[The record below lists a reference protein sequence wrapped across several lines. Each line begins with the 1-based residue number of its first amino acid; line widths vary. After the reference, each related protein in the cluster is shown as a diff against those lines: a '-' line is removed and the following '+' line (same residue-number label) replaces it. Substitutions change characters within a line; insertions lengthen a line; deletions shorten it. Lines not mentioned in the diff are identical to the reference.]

1 MYTCKHGYIGS
12 FDYHV
17 IPILAY
23 DPKSSQVFIS
33 CLSFDSMLEGG
44 PLIRPGGGANQEE
57 EEVEDGGD
65 GVNRKRIY
73 TRC

>member
-12 FDYHV
+12 CDYHV

-44 PLIRPGGGANQEE
+44 PLVRPGGGLTRRKWRTG
-57 EEVEDGGD
+57 VM

-73 TRC
+73 TRY